1 MAAARIVL
9 LAALLSACIGSRGEL
24 GGGEA
29 IVFVAM
35 PVSGVQANAGQT
47 ALGGV
52 RLAAQEINGSGGLMG
67 QRVVVRTLDD
77 QLDNDVAVA
86 NVETVRQALARG
98 ERIVGV
104 IGHLNSGQ
112 TAAALPLYE
121 KLGVVLITPTSAE
134 RSLTHWGYK
143 TFFRVNANDGVQA
156 AADALFL
163 VEKLRAQRVAVIHND
178 TGYGRGLADSL
189 VEQLQELGASAAIQ
203 LEVAEGQNDFSALL
217 PQIRSAEA
225 DAIFYAG
232 YEIETP
238 FLRASLV
245 DAGID
250 LPMLASDGA
259 FLAATID
266 EAAGAAEGLYVSAF
280 APSPQ
285 SVADLR
291 WIEAYRA
298 LEYRDPGAYSVNGYV
313 AMQVLAAGA
322 TKANSLQGSAIAE
335 AIRKS
340 EIETLLGP
348 LRFSAN
354 GDLVDPHVWIY
365 RVEDNEFRQVE

>member
-1 MAAARIVL
+1 MAAARIIL

-24 GGGEA
+24 GGEA

-156 AADALFL
+156 AADAFFL

-217 PQIRSAEA
+217 PQIRNAEA

-232 YEIETP
+232 YEIEAP
-238 FLRASLV
+238 YLRASLV

-285 SVADLR
+285 RVADLR

-298 LEYRDPGAYSVNGYV
+298 LEDRDPGAYSVNGYV

-322 TKANSLQGSAIAE
+322 TKANSLQGSAVAE

-354 GDLVDPHVWIY
+354 GDLVDPQVWIY

>member
-1 MAAARIVL
+1 MAAARFVL
-9 LAALLSACIGSRGEL
+9 LATLLSACIGSRGEPD
-24 GGGEA
+24 GGEA

-52 RLAAQEINGSGGLMG
+52 RLAAEEINGSGGLMG

-86 NVETVRQALARG
+86 NVETVRQALDRG

-217 PQIRSAEA
+217 SQIQSAEA

-232 YEIETP
+232 YEIEAP
-238 FLRASLV
+238 YLRASLV

-285 SVADLR
+285 RVADLR

-298 LEYRDPGAYSVNGYV
+298 LEYRDPGVYSVNGYV

-348 LRFSAN
+348 LHFSAN
-354 GDLVDPHVWIY
+354 GDLVDPQVWIY
-365 RVEDNEFRQVE
+365 RVEENEFRQVE